1 MHRILFPHTRVVL
14 TAFFVT
20 FLWSTSW
27 VLIKVGLQDI
37 PPLTFAG
44 LRYFGAFLLLLALL
58 RGSSPGGPQR
68 PFPRRRHE
76 QKLNT
81 MNEKQEQEERD
92 ESVFSRSIPRSSV
105 AYFKKSDWLGLAG
118 LGLLIYAIA
127 PGSQFLGLVYLPAI
141 TFSLL
146 LNGTAVLVAV
156 LGIPLLREWPTR
168 LQWGGMLIFL
178 GGVLIFF
185 HPWHIP
191 AAQGAGYVIAAVHLL
206 AISFASIL
214 GRGIN
219 RRQRLHPLLVTTI
232 SMGIGATLLL
242 GTGLALEPWPR
253 LGWGQWGIVLW
264 LAVVNTAV
272 AFTLWNYTLRTL
284 SAMESVL
291 INNTMLI
298 QISLLAWLFLGER
311 LTGLQVGAL
320 ALAALGAL
328 LAQWR
333 PRRPAV

>member
-1 MHRILFPHTRVVL
+1 MRRVLSPHARVVL

-44 LRYFGAFLLLLALL
+44 LRYFLAFLLLLPLL
-58 RGSSPGGPQR
+58 GRSPQARPQR
-68 PFPRRRHE
+68 PLTRR
-76 QKLNT
+76 
-81 MNEKQEQEERD
+81 
-92 ESVFSRSIPRSSV
+92 
-105 AYFKKSDWLGLAG
+105 DWLGLAG
-118 LGLLIYAIA
+118 LGLLIYAMA

-156 LGIPLLREWPTR
+156 LGIPLLREWPR
-168 LQWGGMLIFL
+168 WSQWGGMLIFL
-178 GGVLIFF
+178 SGVLIFF
-185 HPWHIP
+185 YPWQIP
-191 AAQGAGYVIAAVHLL
+191 AAQATGYVIAAVHLL
-206 AISFASIL
+206 AISFASIW

-219 RRQRLHPLLVTTI
+219 RSQRLPPLLVTTI
-232 SMGIGATLLL
+232 SMGFGATLLL

-320 ALAALGAL
+320 ALVALGAL

-333 PRRPAV
+333 A